1 MVFAMETGFLRSH
14 QDNVLASGKPRGWA
28 KLIKLIVVFR
38 IDYYFYRINF

>member
-1 MVFAMETGFLRSH
+1 MVFAMEMGFLRSH
-14 QDNVLASGKPRGWA
+14 QDRVLASGNQRGWA